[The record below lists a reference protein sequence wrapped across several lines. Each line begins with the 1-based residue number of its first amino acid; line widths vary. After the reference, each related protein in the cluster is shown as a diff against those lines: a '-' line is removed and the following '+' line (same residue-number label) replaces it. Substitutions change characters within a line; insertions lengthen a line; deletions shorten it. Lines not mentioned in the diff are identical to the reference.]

1 LYSANI
7 GSTIR
12 RISELEPFL
21 RKVFSTQSKKE
32 LELRMKQIAENDDG
46 LQQTSEV
53 YFSTANLVLGV
64 RHLTEWEEEVSEL
77 VRNGQTSEP
86 CLKQILQLCQNKSF
100 FSHIGYGP
108 LIQNIEFLY
117 KLLNDLKMSGSVLRY
132 MKKLNKMISKI
143 DEIEAKLQSQMTEK
157 ERLELLR
164 RKYYNQTPLLQEVMF
179 LSSFS
184 KTVHSK
190 LQTAIMDVHI
200 RFQESK
206 STDLNELDNTF
217 LYALLELDETEAFT
231 DEVKRN
237 KLNEEFFRN
246 LVYPP
251 LPPKKIDLNC
261 LFASHLSFN

>member
-1 LYSANI
+1 
-7 GSTIR
+7 
-12 RISELEPFL
+12 
-21 RKVFSTQSKKE
+21 
-32 LELRMKQIAENDDG
+32 MKQIAENDDG

-86 CLKQILQLCQNKSF
+86 CLKQILKLCQNKSF

-117 KLLNDLKMSGSVLRY
+117 MLLNDLKMSGSVLRY
-132 MKKLNKMISKI
+132 MKKLNNMIHKI
-143 DEIEAKLQSQMTEK
+143 DKIEAKLQSQVTE
-157 ERLELLR
+157 RDFMDVLR
-164 RKYYNQTPLLQEVMF
+164 RKYAFQSLLLQEVMF

-190 LQTAIMDVHI
+190 LQTATMDVLI

-206 STDLNELDNTF
+206 STILNKLDNDF

-237 KLNEEFFRN
+237 KLNEEYFRN

-251 LPPKKIDLNC
+251 LPPKRTDLNC